1 MLQFFLR
8 RLGQS
13 AIVAFGVSIIVFFLI
28 HLIPGD
34 PVDAVFASEN
44 VSDAEKATYRAQLGL
59 DQPLWVQYAQFL
71 GNAVRGDLGESFR
84 RNVPVGE
91 MIGEAFPATI
101 ELTLAALIIAIVI
114 AVPIAIVSALRQ
126 GSIWDRLGNIIA
138 LFGISLPSFWFGI
151 VLILLFSVT
160 FQIFPVSGRVG
171 IDAGYQPLTGFVILD
186 SLLQGNWEALW
197 SGLQHLVLPAI
208 TLGAAIAS
216 TLVRVLRSSLLE
228 VKSQDYIEALTAR
241 GLAYPRVIRHMMRN
255 ALPASVTVMGMR
267 IGGLLGGAV
276 VIEAVFSWPGVGL
289 LIVDAIGGR
298 DYPIVQGAV
307 LVLAMAFV
315 AINFLTDI
323 IHGWLDPRIKLQK
336 TSAR

>member
-13 AIVAFGVSIIVFFLI
+13 AVVAFGVSIIVFLMI

-34 PVDAVFASEN
+34 PVDAIFSSEN
-44 VSDAEKATYRAQLGL
+44 VSEEDKDRYRAQLGL
-59 DQPLWVQYAQFL
+59 DQPLWTQYALFV
-71 GNAVRGDLGESFR
+71 GNALRGDLGESLR
-84 RNVPVGE
+84 RNVPVGD
-91 MIGEAFPATI
+91 MIAVAFPATI
-101 ELTLAALIIAIVI
+101 ELTLAALIIAVLI

-126 GSIWDRLGNIIA
+126 GSFWDRAGSTIA
-138 LFGISLPSFWFGI
+138 LLGISLPSFWLGI
-151 VLILLFSVT
+151 VLILVFSVS
-160 FQIFPVSGRVG
+160 FQLLPVSGRVD
-171 IDAGYQPLTGFVILD
+171 IDADYESITGFVILD
-186 SLLQGNWEALW
+186 SLIQGNWTALW

-208 TLGAAIAS
+208 TLGTAVAA

-241 GLAYPRVIRHMMRN
+241 GLSSPRIVTHMLRN

-289 LIVDAIGGR
+289 LTVESIGSR

-307 LVLAMAFV
+307 LVLALAFV

-336 TSAR
+336 KA